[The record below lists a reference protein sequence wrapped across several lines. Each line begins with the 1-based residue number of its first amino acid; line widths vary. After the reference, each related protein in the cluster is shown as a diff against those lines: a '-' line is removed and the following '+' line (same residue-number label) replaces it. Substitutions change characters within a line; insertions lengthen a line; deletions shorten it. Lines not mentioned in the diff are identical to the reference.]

1 MGAEG
6 SKTTKIDW
14 RERRGAATREQILD
28 AAVRAIVRHG
38 YAALTTTM
46 IAETANVSRGAMLHH
61 FPSKEVIIR
70 ETIKYLFEKRMG
82 AFEKMVG
89 NIPVTGD
96 RIRHSIEI
104 FWKQVNHPYFIAFFE
119 LTVAARTDKALL
131 EMLAPC
137 QQALDE
143 RGLELAEALFPELER
158 ERLALGLALSQ
169 AVMES
174 LAFQR
179 IRRQPRETDKKLIE
193 YLEQQIRALYN
204 LEASA
209 EAVPPTF

>member
-1 MGAEG
+1 MSAGD
-6 SKTTKIDW
+6 SNTTTKIDW

-46 IAETANVSRGAMLHH
+46 IADTANVSRGAMLHH
-61 FPSKEVIIR
+61 FPSKDVIIR

-82 AFEKMVG
+82 AFRKMVG
-89 NIPVTGD
+89 EIPAKDD

-119 LTVAARTDKALL
+119 LTVAARTDKSLL

-137 QQALDE
+137 QKALEE
-143 RGLELAEALFPELER
+143 RGLELAQALFPEVDR
-158 ERLALGLALSQ
+158 DRLALGLALSQ

-179 IRRQPRETDKKLIE
+179 IRRQPTEADKRLIA
-193 YLEQQIRALYN
+193 YLEEQIRSLYG
-204 LEASA
+204 LDS
-209 EAVPPTF
+209 